1 MSALRKRLTEAAWH
15 VSRPNQPA
23 YPDARRQL
31 ERPAVHSEW
40 FAGSQ
45 DYMKLSRFPPVLVAF
60 NGCQPE
66 PRRLASTLMTT
77 VIRISFLGRQ
87 HVPASQTFHLKL
99 AAAIAL
105 PDAVDVRH
113 HQVVAVWHVRLS
125 QPHCHCRVAIPK
137 DSTAAP
143 RGLPDLRFHDLRHTV
158 VTRLLEAGEPDH
170 VVESITGHLSRR
182 MLEHYSHIRLAAK
195 KQALDRL
202 GVRKRSGGQ

>member
-1 MSALRKRLTEAAWH
+1 
-15 VSRPNQPA
+15 
-23 YPDARRQL
+23 
-31 ERPAVHSEW
+31 
-40 FAGSQ
+40 
-45 DYMKLSRFPPVLVAF
+45 
-60 NGCQPE
+60 
-66 PRRLASTLMTT
+66 MTT

-143 RGLPDLRFHDLRHTV
+143 RSPALRPSRWIKA
-158 VTRLLEAGEPDH
+158 LEA
-170 VVESITGHLSRR
+170 IKGHETNEDSFLSPALGGLR
-182 MLEHYSHIRLAAK
+182 MAARTY
-195 KQALDRL
+195 QIAVCRADIFH
-202 GVRKRSGGQ
+202 